1 MFSFKD
7 YIPLLTEEKKPAR
20 GILHLPHPSESAFH
34 NRRGAVGSTL
44 SKIQN
49 VINGKA
55 PLTRKIDDRMS
66 FQAIRDEQGRIG
78 VKYKGQGATYN
89 FSPED
94 IKKQHSEKPYIAG
107 PLLNLHKHIH
117 KILPEGPGEYQGG
130 YLSSLNDRTEED
142 GKIGHKPNTIRYSVD
157 KNSTEGK
164 KLAKAPISVVVHSR
178 IDASGKASPL
188 EAGALKEHPDV
199 HVMSHVVSDE
209 ERKIPAASKR
219 KALEHIAAAKK
230 LAKDQSTNHH
240 EGHEETLLRYA
251 NSTVDTGEK
260 PSAKGYTKF
269 LQQYHQKKIDKVKTD
284 KAKAQKTETM
294 RAAINHVN
302 DNLDKFDKT
311 FEIHH
316 HIHQATQAVA
326 NTLSKTAHGGY
337 SHHID
342 GQEAAGEGFVS
353 GGMKFVPR
361 AFTEANRKRSAEFKA
376 AKEQK
381 SVL

>member
-1 MFSFKD
+1 MFSFRD
-7 YIPLLTEEKKPAR
+7 YIPLLMEAKKPVR
-20 GILHLPHPSESAFH
+20 GILHLPHPSESAFAS
-34 NRRGAVGSTL
+34 RKGAVGSTL
-44 SKIQN
+44 SKIQG
-49 VINGKA
+49 VISGRA

-66 FQAIRDEQGRIG
+66 FQVIRTPEGKVG
-78 VKYKGQGATYN
+78 VKYKGPGATYN

-107 PLLNLHKHIH
+107 PLMNIHKHIH
-117 KILPEGPGEYQGG
+117 KVLPEGSGEYQGG
-130 YLSSLNDRTEED
+130 YLSALEDRTEED

-157 KNSTEGK
+157 KKSAEGK
-164 KLAKAPISVVVHSR
+164 KLAKAPLSIVLHSR
-178 IDASGKASPL
+178 IAEDGSAAPIGEGEL
-188 EAGALKEHPDV
+188 QEHPDV
-199 HVMSHVVSDE
+199 HLMSHLVSE
-209 ERKIPAASKR
+209 KERTLSPAVKR
-219 KALEHIAAAKK
+219 KAVEHMAAAKN
-230 LAKDQSTNHH
+230 LSKDHSHNHH

-269 LQQYHQKKIDKVKTD
+269 LQQYHQKNIDKVKTD
-284 KAKAQKTETM
+284 KAKARKTEDM

-311 FEIHH
+311 FDIHH
-316 HIHQATQAVA
+316 HIHQTTQAVA
-326 NTLSKTAHGGY
+326 NALSKTAHGGY
-337 SHHID
+337 SHKIN

-361 AFTEANRKRSAEFKA
+361 AFTEANRKRSAELKA
-376 AKEQK
+376 QK